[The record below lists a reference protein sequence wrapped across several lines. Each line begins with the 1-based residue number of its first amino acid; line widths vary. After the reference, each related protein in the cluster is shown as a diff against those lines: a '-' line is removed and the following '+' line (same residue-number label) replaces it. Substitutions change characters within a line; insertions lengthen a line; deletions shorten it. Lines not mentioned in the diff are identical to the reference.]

1 MNILTKS
8 SKWILAV
15 FALLL
20 TFPVLAQTDTQNT
33 QTDEN
38 NPLWMRYSA
47 ISPNGQNIAFATK
60 AIFIKLMQTEDVLL
74 CLLCTMPMT

>member
-47 ISPNGQNIAFATK
+47 ISPNGQNIAFCYK
-60 AIFIKLMQTEDVLL
+60 GDIYKV
-74 CLLCTMPMT
+74 CTMPMT